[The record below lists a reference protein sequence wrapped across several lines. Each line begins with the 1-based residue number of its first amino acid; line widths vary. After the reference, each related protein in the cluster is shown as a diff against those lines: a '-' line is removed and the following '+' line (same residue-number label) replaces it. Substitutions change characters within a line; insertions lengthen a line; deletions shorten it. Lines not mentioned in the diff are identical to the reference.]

1 MIIIPKGTLIK
12 IDEVKAEMPLAES
25 YFNYVKDSFTEEY
38 AVKLCENVM
47 KSDNVNVAIAL
58 GSLFKNLP
66 INEFISSYVISE
78 AEEKEAGKEGK
89 FTKGISLA
97 RKREIAR
104 KAART
109 RRADPGK
116 AKESEQKRQDSR
128 KENKDSK
135 DE

>member
-1 MIIIPKGTLIK
+1 MIIIPKGMLVK
-12 IDEVKAEMPLAES
+12 LDEVKAEMPLAEA
-25 YFNYVKDSFTEEY
+25 YFNYVKDSFTEDY

-47 KSDNVNVAIAL
+47 KSDNINVAIAL

-66 INEFISSYVISE
+66 INEFVSSHVFNE

-128 KENKDSK
+128 NENKGGND
-135 DE
+135 D